1 MKHIKFDL
9 SLSLNESGVVGI
21 SAKELNSYSADLK
34 SANKIFATYASKP
47 AFLRIL
53 KQDAEI
59 PSTGLGT
66 GAETKRVAKYIRAH
80 FKSLIVIGI
89 GGSDLGARAALQALE
104 NSTDN
109 FPIYFC
115 GDTTDPAPLNKI
127 LKTVNLKTAAINV
140 VSKSGETIETL
151 SALLIIKEHLK
162 KLVGKKY
169 ASHIFATTSPVLGL
183 LKTMAEIEGYTII
196 PHMPVGGRFSVLSSV
211 AFLPMACAGIDIV
224 KMLQGG
230 IEMSKVINNN
240 NILGNAPFAFAAVN
254 HHANTRRKQN
264 ILIMMPYSYSLR
276 EFAKWFRQ
284 LWAES
289 LGKKGLG
296 QTPVAALGPT
306 DQHSQ
311 LQLYQEGPMDK
322 IITFI
327 KLEKWESLEIPNN
340 VPADVAYLAGKNLG
354 HIVDEELKSTAMAL
368 ASHKRPS
375 NVITLPGLNEYSLG
389 QLFMFFELAA
399 AYSAELYGI
408 DAYDQPGV
416 ELSKKYLHDA
426 LGKPSLRA
434 DHQDRELKAKKIKSL
449 IIK

>member
-1 MKHIKFDL
+1 MKHINLDL
-9 SLSLNESGVVGI
+9 SLSLTESGVAGI
-21 SAKELNSYSADLK
+21 SMKDLAKYSTELK
-34 SANKIFATYASKP
+34 SANKIFTTYATKP

-53 KQDAEI
+53 DQNAEI
-59 PSTGLGT
+59 
-66 GAETKRVAKYIRAH
+66 AETRRVAKYIRAH

-89 GGSDLGARAALQALE
+89 GGSDLGARAALSALE
-104 NSTDN
+104 NSTDD

-151 SALLIIKEHLK
+151 SALLIIKERLI

-169 ASHIFATTSPVLGL
+169 ASHIFATTSPIQGL

-211 AFLPMACAGIDIV
+211 AFLPMACSGIDIK
-224 KMLQGG
+224 KMLDGG
-230 IEMSKVINNN
+230 IEMARVIGNNK
-240 NILGNAPFAFAAVN
+240 ILENAPFAFAAVN
-254 HHANTRRKQN
+254 HHANTVRKQN
-264 ILIMMPYSYSLR
+264 MLIMMPYSYNLN

-289 LGKKGLG
+289 LGKKGQG

-327 KLEKWESLEIPNN
+327 KLGKWESLAIPNN
-340 VPADVAYLAGKNLG
+340 TPPDVAYLAGKNLG
-354 HIVDEELKSTAMAL
+354 NIVDEELSSTALAL
-368 ASHKRPS
+368 ANHRRPS
-375 NVITLPGLNEYSLG
+375 NVITLPELNEFSLG
-389 QLFMFFELAA
+389 KLFMFFELAVT
-399 AYSAELYGI
+399 YSAELYNI

-416 ELSKKYLHDA
+416 ELSKKYLHGA
-426 LGKPSLRA
+426 LGKPSLRTE
-434 DHQDRELKAKKIKSL
+434 QEELVLKVKKIKSL
-449 IIK
+449 TIK

>member
-1 MKHIKFDL
+1 MKHINLDL
-9 SLSLNESGVVGI
+9 SLTLNESGVAGI
-21 SAKELNSYSADLK
+21 SIKELNRYSADLK
-34 SANKIFATYASKP
+34 SSNKVFSTYATKP

-53 KQDAEI
+53 EQDAEI
-59 PSTGLGT
+59 
-66 GAETKRVAKYIRAH
+66 AETKRVAKHIKKH

-104 NSTDN
+104 SSADN

-115 GDTTDPAPLNKI
+115 GDTTDPAPLIKL

-151 SALLIIKEHLK
+151 SALLIIKARLI

-169 ASHIFATTSPVLGL
+169 SSHIFATTSPTQGL
-183 LKTMAEIEGYTII
+183 LKTMAEIEGYSII

-211 AFLPMACAGIDIV
+211 AFLPMACAGIDIK
-224 KMLQGG
+224 KMLDGG
-230 IEMSKVINNN
+230 IDMAKVISNNK
-240 NILGNAPFAFAAVN
+240 ISDNAPFAFASVN
-254 HHANTRRKQN
+254 HHANIRRKQN
-264 ILIMMPYSYSLR
+264 MLVLMPYSYNLK

-296 QTPVAALGPT
+296 QTPVASLGPT

-327 KLEKWESLEIPNN
+327 KLGKWESLEIPNN
-340 VPADVAYLAGKNLG
+340 TPLDAAYLAGKNLG
-354 HIVDEELKSTAMAL
+354 HIVEEELHSTAMAL
-368 ASHKRPS
+368 ANHRRPS
-375 NVITLPGLNEYSLG
+375 NIITMPELNEYSLG
-389 QLFMFFELAA
+389 QLFMFFELAV
-399 AYSAELYGI
+399 AYSAELYKI
-408 DAYDQPGV
+408 NAYDQPGV
-416 ELSKKYLHDA
+416 ELSKKYLHGS

-434 DHQDRELKAKKIKSL
+434 DQHERAMKIKKLKSL